1 MTKRIAIIS
10 EHASPLGPCGGTDSG
25 GQNVYVAQT
34 ARQLAALGYE
44 VDVFTRRDSPLLPE
58 TVQWQN
64 GVRIV
69 YVTAG
74 PAEPMPKEQLLP
86 YIGDFTQFMLAFMA
100 KDQLQSEGYH
110 LLHANFWMSALVA
123 NQVKQQTGTPFVVTF
138 HALGKVRRQHQGK
151 ADKFPDVRFA
161 IEEQVVRSADGIIAE
176 CPQDRDDLLQLYGA
190 DAAKIHIVPCGV
202 DPNEFWSV
210 PQAQARATLGWHPTE
225 RIVLQ
230 LGRMVP
236 RKGVDTAI
244 QAIALL
250 ARRRLPTRLVVVGGE
265 SSAPD
270 PRKTPEL
277 GRLQALTAE
286 LGLEGQVTF
295 VGQRGRE
302 VLKYFYSAADVFVT
316 TPWYEPFG
324 ITPLESMAC
333 GTPVIGANVGGI
345 KYTVRDGETGYLVPP
360 RNAQAVSDRL
370 AFLYHRPEILHLFGH
385 QAVRHVARKFTW
397 SRVASALAGVYESI
411 LAGQTIAQLPEG
423 AIAADLAQLEA
434 RFDAA
439 IMAMR
444 QSRRLL
450 SADILAVSQQI
461 SQCFRRGGKVLV
473 CGNGGSAA
481 ESQHFAAELVGRFCS
496 HHRAGL
502 PVMAL
507 TADTVLLTA
516 WANDADYS
524 DIFARQVHTFAQP
537 DDLLLVISTSGR
549 SQNLI
554 YAVAAAKAH
563 GIGCIGLLG
572 GGGGDLL
579 PLVDRAIC
587 VPSPDP
593 QRIQEVQLLA
603 LHLICEWIEADL
615 QRSHSPL
622 VAAPP
627 EETVP
632 TYPRQMAV
640 PSPAASAQAGL
651 P

>member
-10 EHASPLGPCGGTDSG
+10 EHASPLGTCGGTDSG

-44 VDVFTRRDSPLLPE
+44 IDVFTRRDSPLLPKM
-58 TVQWQN
+58 VLWQN

-69 YVTAG
+69 HVEAG
-74 PAEPMPKEQLLP
+74 PPEPVPKERLLP
-86 YIGDFTQFMLAFMA
+86 YMGDFTQFMLAFMEQ
-100 KDQLQSEGYH
+100 DLPPPGGYH
-110 LLHANFWMSALVA
+110 LIHANFWMSSLVA
-123 NQVKQQTGTPFVVTF
+123 HQIKQQTGTPFVVTF

-151 ADKFPDVRFA
+151 ADKFPDVRFR

-176 CPQDRDDLLQLYGA
+176 CPQDRVDLMSLYGA
-190 DAAKIHIVPCGV
+190 SADKIHVVPCGV
-202 DPNEFWSV
+202 DLNDFWPI
-210 PQAQARATLGWHPTE
+210 PQAQARATLGFCPNE

-236 RKGVDTAI
+236 RKGVDNVI

-250 ARRRLPTRLVVVGGE
+250 QQRLPTRLVVVGGE
-265 SSAPD
+265 SPEPD
-270 PRKTPEL
+270 PHKTPEL
-277 GRLQALTAE
+277 GRLQSLAKQ
-286 LGLEGQVTF
+286 LGIQEQVTF
-295 VGQRGRE
+295 IGQRGRE
-302 VLKYFYSAADVFVT
+302 VLKYFYSAADMFVT

-333 GTPVIGANVGGI
+333 GTPVIGSNVGGI
-345 KYTVRDGETGYLVPP
+345 KFTVRDGETGYLVPP
-360 RNAQAVSDRL
+360 QDAKALCDRL
-370 AFLYHRPEILHLFGH
+370 TFLYRRPEVLNLFGR
-385 QAVRHVARKFTW
+385 QAIRHVARKFTW
-397 SRVASALAGVYESI
+397 SKVASALAGIYESV
-411 LAGQTIAQLPEG
+411 LAEQTASQLTAQTID
-423 AIAADLAQLEA
+423 ADLAQMEA

-461 SQCFRRGGKVLV
+461 SQCFRQGGKVLV

-496 HHRAGL
+496 NHRAGL

-507 TADTVLLTA
+507 TADTALLTA
-516 WANDADYS
+516 WANDVDYS

-537 DDLLLVISTSGR
+537 EDLLLVISTSGR

-554 YAVAAAKAH
+554 HAVAAAKAH
-563 GIGCIGLLG
+563 NIGCIGLLG
-572 GGGGDLL
+572 GSGGDLL

-615 QRSHSPL
+615 QRSDTPYLQQTADGSAIAHSRHT
-622 VAAPP
+622 VA
-627 EETVP
+627 T
-632 TYPRQMAV
+632 
-640 PSPAASAQAGL
+640 SPVASAQAGL
-651 P
+651 S

>member
-10 EHASPLGPCGGTDSG
+10 EHASPLGTCGGIDSG

-34 ARQLAALGYE
+34 ARQLAALGYG
-44 VDVFTRRDSPLLPE
+44 VDVFTRRDSPLLPK
-58 TVQWQN
+58 TVLWQN

-69 YVTAG
+69 HVTAG
-74 PAEPMPKEQLLP
+74 SPESVPKERLLP
-86 YIGDFTQFMLAFMA
+86 YMEEFTQFMLSFMEESRSR
-100 KDQLQSEGYH
+100 SESYD
-110 LLHANFWMSALVA
+110 LIHANFWMSALVA
-123 NQVKQQTGTPFVVTF
+123 HQVKQQTGIPFVVTF

-151 ADKFPDVRFA
+151 ADRFPDGRFV

-176 CPQDRDDLLQLYGA
+176 CPQDRDDLLKLYGA

-202 DPNEFWSV
+202 DMNDFW
-210 PQAQARATLGWHPTE
+210 PLPKAQARATLGFRPEE

-236 RKGVDTAI
+236 RKGVDTVVESM
-244 QAIALL
+244 ALL
-250 ARRRLPTRLVVVGGE
+250 AQRRLSARLVVVGGE
-265 SSAPD
+265 SPEPD

-277 GRLQALTAE
+277 GRLQSLAAQ
-286 LGLEGQVTF
+286 LGIQEQVSF
-295 VGQRGRE
+295 IGQRGRE
-302 VLKYFYSAADVFVT
+302 VLKYFYSAADIFVT

-333 GTPVIGANVGGI
+333 GTPVIGSKVGGI
-345 KYTVRDGETGYLVPP
+345 KYTVRHGETGYLVPP
-360 RNAQAVSDRL
+360 KDPKALCDRIV
-370 AFLYHRPEILHLFGH
+370 FLYRQPEILNLFGR

-397 SRVASALAGVYESI
+397 TKVASALAAIYESV
-411 LAGQTIAQLPEG
+411 LAAQGMVVLPTDSHQAE
-423 AIAADLAQLEA
+423 LAQMEA

-450 SADILAVSQQI
+450 SADLLAVSQQL

-496 HHRAGL
+496 NHRAGL

-507 TADTVLLTA
+507 TADTALLTA
-516 WANDADYS
+516 WANDVDYS

-537 DDLLLVISTSGR
+537 EDLLLVISTSGR
-549 SQNLI
+549 SQNLVQ
-554 YAVAAAKAH
+554 AVAAAKAH
-563 GIGCIGLLG
+563 GVASIGLLG
-572 GGGGDLL
+572 GSGGSLL
-579 PLVDRAIC
+579 PLVDFAIC

-615 QRSHSPL
+615 QRSDSPL
-622 VAAPP
+622 SGRSS
-627 EETVP
+627 EETVAVHTP
-632 TYPRQMAV
+632 QVTV
-640 PSPAASAQAGL
+640 PSPAASAQSGL